1 LNDPS
6 KTHQEIYDN
15 DIRHI
20 DLDMSGSIKKEELL
34 WLKNKKVK
42 LSFTDKL
49 MELFSTHPNMGERI
63 KYLAEL
69 T

>member
-1 LNDPS
+1 MTPS
-6 KTHQEIYDN
+6 KAHQEIY

-20 DLDMSGSIKKEELL
+20 DLDMSDSIEKEELL

-49 MELFSTHPNMGERI
+49 MELFSTYPNMVERI
-63 KYLAEL
+63 KYLAE
-69 T
+69 

>member
-20 DLDMSGSIKKEELL
+20 DLDMSGSIKKEEL
-34 WLKNKKVK
+34 KSQTK
-42 LSFTDKL
+42 LYRQAYGVVQHASK
-49 MELFSTHPNMGERI
+49 HG
-63 KYLAEL
+63 
-69 T
+69 